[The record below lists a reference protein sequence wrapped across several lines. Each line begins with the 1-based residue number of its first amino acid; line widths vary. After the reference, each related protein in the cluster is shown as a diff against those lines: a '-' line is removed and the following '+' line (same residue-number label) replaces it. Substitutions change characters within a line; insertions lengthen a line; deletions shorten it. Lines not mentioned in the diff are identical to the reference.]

1 MIFLTLSG
9 YPSKRKKE
17 EEGLKVTV
25 MNPDLPMQRSVRLL
39 VADKEAVSCKASLY
53 LAIVEVGQKQAYI
66 FGSKLLADNVK
77 RSAAIRYVT
86 EELYLECNLT
96 EDHLFYAGGGH
107 SVFWF
112 SSHAEAQAA
121 MRLLCRKAYCNYDS
135 MMVFTHI
142 MRCDMD
148 KTPGDNLLQL
158 MAELEAKKSLRAA
171 AFYCKDV
178 GIERLNLVD
187 YSPDI
192 IFEGERAEEGKQS
205 VFGQKKE
212 PNKFDE
218 LAGKD
223 NFLAIVHLDG
233 NSMGKKVSEI
243 AQACG
248 DDWWDCR
255 REHQQFSKRVDSSF
269 QKALEATVRQVET
282 WQQEGKLASLGF
294 TAESKYHP
302 IRCVIAAG
310 DDICFITPASIG
322 ISCARFFMKQ
332 LSPPLRG
339 GEINQP
345 QQPECFSA
353 CAGVVMIHKKMPFYQ
368 AYQLSEALC
377 SSAKQYAAQLRE
389 READRGNTRNAQWAS
404 ASTAQRESM
413 LRQDRISTID
423 WSIVFGQLPES
434 LSALNKQYV
443 AKDSGSGKTMDDP
456 ISRMTMRPLSVIGGE
471 ADSCRTCEQFDKV
484 NEWISNKKYFPSSKV
499 KALRQAIANGEET
512 LKYQVRTSSLSKL
525 LDDKA
530 VGFPSYVCHQEE
542 EDGFPVWEKRCL
554 YFDPI
559 EVMDHYL
566 ALEVENP

>member
-1 MIFLTLSG
+1 MRTHDSILA
-9 YPSKRKKE
+9 
-17 EEGLKVTV
+17 
-25 MNPDLPMQRSVRLL
+25 
-39 VADKEAVSCKASLY
+39 ADGNAESRKASLY

-66 FGSKLLADNVK
+66 FGSKRLADNVK
-77 RSAAIRYVT
+77 RSGAIRYVT

-112 SSHAEAQAA
+112 DSREEAQTA
-121 MRLLCRKAYCNYDS
+121 MRLLCRKAYCDYDG
-135 MMVFTHI
+135 MMVFTYI

-178 GIERLNLVD
+178 GIECLNLVD

-192 IFEGERAEEGKQS
+192 LFTGERPKEGKLPE
-205 VFGQKKE
+205 FGQKKE
-212 PNKFDE
+212 PNEFDE
-218 LAGKD
+218 LTGED

-233 NSMGKKVSEI
+233 NSMGKKVAEI
-243 AQACG
+243 AKACG
-248 DDWWDCR
+248 DQWEECR
-255 REHQQFSKRVDSSF
+255 REHQQFSQRVDNAF
-269 QKALEATVRQVET
+269 QKAMEATVRQVEA

-302 IRCVIAAG
+302 IRSVIAAG

-322 ISCARFFMKQ
+322 LSCARYFIKQ
-332 LSPPLRG
+332 LTPSLRG
-339 GEINQP
+339 DEINQP

-353 CAGVVMIHKKMPFYQ
+353 CAGVAMIHKKMPFYQ

-377 SSAKQYAAQLRE
+377 GSAKRYAAQLRE
-389 READRGNTRNAQWAS
+389 RETDEGDTRNAQWAS
-404 ASTAQRESM
+404 ASAAQRESM

-443 AKDSGSGKTMDDP
+443 AKDSGSGETEDDP
-456 ISRMTMRPLSVIGGE
+456 ISLITMRPLSVIGGE
-471 ADSCRTCEQFDKV
+471 KDSCRTCEQFDKV
-484 NEWISNKKYFPSSKV
+484 NKRICNKAFPSSKV
-499 KALRQAIANGEET
+499 KALRPAIANGEEA
-512 LKYQVRTSSLSKL
+512 LKYQVRMSSLSKL
-525 LDDKA
+525 LDDKEER
-530 VGFPSYVCHQEE
+530 FHPYVCRKEE
-542 EDGFPVWEKRCL
+542 EDGFPIWVKRCL